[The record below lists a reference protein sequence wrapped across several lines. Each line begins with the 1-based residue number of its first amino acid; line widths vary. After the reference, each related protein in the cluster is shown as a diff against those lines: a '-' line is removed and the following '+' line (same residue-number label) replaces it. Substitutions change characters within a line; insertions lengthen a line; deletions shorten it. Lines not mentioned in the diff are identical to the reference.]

1 MNFEFINFE
10 FLFKMK
16 CFSFKRF
23 INVAR
28 WDLSVNSKFYTR
40 SAIMMMAF
48 ISTPIVLFYLY
59 NMLTKGFLLMGNTSD
74 NVESFAMTIGLI
86 GLAYSVISAGYMFH
100 NLLTKQGRISELT
113 LPATNLERFVWHAVV
128 IMIGVPLVFFCGV
141 VVADFL
147 HFLFRLMIT
156 NADIQS
162 LTAAYY
168 WSDFEGWHNATPGLE
183 DFMEDYGYELVTTI
197 FIWGACYTR
206 SFSLFNAWKY
216 KYNIPITFLFYFI
229 LWTVLPLVLLFIG
242 TMFFSK
248 ENVLDFME
256 WIKDVNPHNII
267 IGVGIVGILVY
278 IGIWLLTYRLYKRA
292 QLTTKRN
299 P

>member
-1 MNFEFINFE
+1 
-10 FLFKMK
+10 MK

-23 INVAR
+23 ANVAR

-48 ISTPIVLFYLY
+48 ISTPIVLFYVY
-59 NMLTKGFLLMGNTSD
+59 NMLTKGFLLMGDTSD
-74 NVESFAMTIGLI
+74 NVESFAMTIGMI
-86 GLAYSVISAGYMFH
+86 GIAYSVVSAGYMFH

-113 LPATNLERFVWHAVV
+113 LPATNLERFIWHAVV
-128 IMIGVPLVFFCGV
+128 ILIGVPLVFFCGV

-168 WSDFEGWHNATPGLE
+168 WGDFEGWHNATPGLE

-216 KYNIPITFLFYFI
+216 RYNIPITFLFYFI

-248 ENVLDFME
+248 ENVLDFMN
-256 WIKDVNPHNII
+256 WIKDANPHNII

>member
-1 MNFEFINFE
+1 
-10 FLFKMK
+10 MK
-16 CFSFKRF
+16 SFNIKRF
-23 INVAR
+23 LNVAR

-100 NLLTKQGRISELT
+100 NLLTKQGRISELI

-128 IMIGVPLVFFCGV
+128 ILIGVPLVFFCGV

-168 WSDFEGWHNATPGLE
+168 WSDFEGWHNYSPGFE

-229 LWTVLPLVLLFIG
+229 LWTVLPLILLFIG
-242 TMFFSK
+242 TMFFSE
-248 ENVLDFME
+248 ENVMNFMN
-256 WIKDVNPHNII
+256 WFKDANPHNII

>member
-1 MNFEFINFE
+1 
-10 FLFKMK
+10 
-16 CFSFKRF
+16 
-23 INVAR
+23 
-28 WDLSVNSKFYTR
+28 
-40 SAIMMMAF
+40 MMMAF

-74 NVESFAMTIGLI
+74 NVESFAMTIGMI
-86 GLAYSVISAGYMFH
+86 GIAYSVISAGYMFH
-100 NLLTKQGRISELT
+100 NLITKQGRISELT

-168 WSDFEGWHNATPGLE
+168 WGEGDFSNWHNYSPGFE

-256 WIKDVNPHNII
+256 WFKDANPHNII
-267 IGVGIVGILVY
+267 IGVGFVGILVY

>member
-1 MNFEFINFE
+1 M
-10 FLFKMK
+10 
-16 CFSFKRF
+16 FSFKRF

-40 SAIMMMAF
+40 SAVMMMAF
-48 ISTPIVLFYLY
+48 ISTPIVLFYIY
-59 NMLTKGFLLMGNTSD
+59 NMLTKGFLLMGDTSD
-74 NVESFAMTIGLI
+74 NVEGFAMTIGLI

-128 IMIGVPLVFFCGV
+128 ILIGVPLVFFCGV

-242 TMFFSK
+242 TMLFSE
-248 ENVLDFME
+248 ENVMNFME
-256 WIKDVNPHNII
+256 WFKDANPHNII

-278 IGIWLLTYRLYKRA
+278 IGIWLLTYRLYSRA

>member
-1 MNFEFINFE
+1 MNLLILNF
-10 FLFKMK
+10 FKMK
-16 CFSFKRF
+16 QFSIKRF
-23 INVAR
+23 ANVAR

-74 NVESFAMTIGLI
+74 NVESFAMTIGMI
-86 GLAYSVISAGYMFH
+86 GIAYSVISAGYMFH

-113 LPATNLERFVWHAVV
+113 LPATNLERFVWHVVV

-168 WSDFEGWHNATPGLE
+168 WGDFEGWHNTTPGLE

-197 FIWGACYTR
+197 FIWCVCYTR

-216 KYNIPITFLFYFI
+216 RYNIPITFLFYFI
-229 LWTVLPLVLLFIG
+229 LWTVLPLILLFIG

-256 WIKDVNPHNII
+256 WLKDANPHNII

>member
-1 MNFEFINFE
+1 
-10 FLFKMK
+10 MK
-16 CFSFKRF
+16 QFSIKRF
-23 INVAR
+23 ANVAR

-74 NVESFAMTIGLI
+74 NVESFAVAISLI
-86 GLAYSVISAGYMFH
+86 GLAYTVISAGYMFH

-128 IMIGVPLVFFCGV
+128 ILIGVPLVFFCGV

-162 LTAAYY
+162 LTATYY
-168 WSDFEGWHNATPGLE
+168 WGEGDFSNWHNYSPGFE

-216 KYNIPITFLFYFI
+216 RYNIPITFLFYFI

-242 TMFFSK
+242 TMLFSE
-248 ENVLDFME
+248 ENVIDFMN
-256 WIKDVNPHNII
+256 WIMDANAHNII
-267 IGVGIVGILVY
+267 IGVGIVGLLVY
-278 IGIWLLTYRLYKRA
+278 IGIWLLTYRLYTRA

>member
-1 MNFEFINFE
+1 
-10 FLFKMK
+10 MK

-23 INVAR
+23 ANVAR

-74 NVESFAMTIGLI
+74 NVESFAMTIGMI
-86 GLAYSVISAGYMFH
+86 GIAYSVISAGYMFH

-113 LPATNLERFVWHAVV
+113 LPATNLERFIWHAVV

-168 WSDFEGWHNATPGLE
+168 WGDFEGWHNATPGLE

-197 FIWGACYTR
+197 YIWGACYTR

-216 KYNIPITFLFYFI
+216 RYNIPITFLFYFI
-229 LWTVLPLVLLFIG
+229 LWTVLPLILLFLG

>member
-1 MNFEFINFE
+1 
-10 FLFKMK
+10 MK

-74 NVESFAMTIGLI
+74 NVESFAMTIGMI
-86 GLAYSVISAGYMFH
+86 GIAYSVISAGYMFH

-113 LPATNLERFVWHAVV
+113 LPATNLERFLWHAVV
-128 IMIGVPLVFFCGV
+128 ILIGVPLVFFCGV

-162 LTAAYY
+162 LTATYY
-168 WSDFEGWHNATPGLE
+168 WGDFEGWHNATPGLE

-197 FIWGACYTR
+197 YIWGACYTR

-216 KYNIPITFLFYFI
+216 RYNIPITFLFYFI
-229 LWTVLPLVLLFIG
+229 LWTVLPQVLLFIG

>member
-1 MNFEFINFE
+1 
-10 FLFKMK
+10 MK
-16 CFSFKRF
+16 QFSIKRF
-23 INVAR
+23 ANVAR

-40 SAIMMMAF
+40 SAVMMMAF

-74 NVESFAMTIGLI
+74 NVEGFAMAISMI
-86 GLAYSVISAGYMFH
+86 GLAYTVISAGYMFH

-128 IMIGVPLVFFCGV
+128 ILIGVPLVFFCGV

-168 WSDFEGWHNATPGLE
+168 WSDFEGWHNTTPGFE

-216 KYNIPITFLFYFI
+216 RYNIPITFLFYFI
-229 LWTVLPLVLLFIG
+229 LWTVLPLILLFIG

>member
-1 MNFEFINFE
+1 
-10 FLFKMK
+10 MK

-23 INVAR
+23 ANVAR

-74 NVESFAMTIGLI
+74 NVESFAVAISLI

-113 LPATNLERFVWHAVV
+113 LPATNLERFIWHAVV
-128 IMIGVPLVFFCGV
+128 ILIGVPLVFFCGV

-168 WSDFEGWHNATPGLE
+168 WSDFEGWHNYSPGFE
-183 DFMEDYGYELVTTI
+183 DFLEDYGYELVTTI

-216 KYNIPITFLFYFI
+216 RYNIPITFLFYFI

-242 TMFFSK
+242 TMFFSE
-248 ENVLDFME
+248 ENFMDFMN

-278 IGIWLLTYRLYKRA
+278 IGIWLLTYRLYTRA

>member
-1 MNFEFINFE
+1 
-10 FLFKMK
+10 MK
-16 CFSFKRF
+16 SFNIKRF
-23 INVAR
+23 LNVAR

-86 GLAYSVISAGYMFH
+86 GIAYSVISAGYMFH

-242 TMFFSK
+242 TMFFSE
-248 ENVLDFME
+248 ENVMNFMN
-256 WIKDVNPHNII
+256 WIKDANPHNII

-278 IGIWLLTYRLYKRA
+278 IGIWLLTYRLYSRA

>member
-1 MNFEFINFE
+1 M
-10 FLFKMK
+10 
-16 CFSFKRF
+16 FSFKRF

-28 WDLSVNSKFYTR
+28 WDPSVNSKFYTR

-242 TMFFSK
+242 TMFFSE
-248 ENVLDFME
+248 ENVLDFMN
-256 WIKDVNPHNII
+256 WFKDANPHNII
-267 IGVGIVGILVY
+267 IGMGIVGILVY

>member
-1 MNFEFINFE
+1 
-10 FLFKMK
+10 MK
-16 CFSFKRF
+16 SFNIKRF
-23 INVAR
+23 LNVAR

-48 ISTPIVLFYLY
+48 ISTPIVLFYIY

-216 KYNIPITFLFYFI
+216 KYDIPITFLFYFI

-242 TMFFSK
+242 TMFFSE
-248 ENVLDFME
+248 ENVMNFMN
-256 WIKDVNPHNII
+256 WIKDANPHNII

-278 IGIWLLTYRLYKRA
+278 IGIWLLTYRLYSRA

>member
-1 MNFEFINFE
+1 
-10 FLFKMK
+10 MK
-16 CFSFKRF
+16 QFSIKRF
-23 INVAR
+23 ANVAR

-74 NVESFAMTIGLI
+74 NVESFAVAISLI

-128 IMIGVPLVFFCGV
+128 ILIGVPLVFFCGV

-162 LTAAYY
+162 LTTAYY
-168 WSDFEGWHNATPGLE
+168 WGDFEGWHNTTPGLE

-216 KYNIPITFLFYFI
+216 RYNIPITFLFYFI

-242 TMFFSK
+242 TMFFSE
-248 ENVLDFME
+248 ENVMDFMN
-256 WIKDVNPHNII
+256 WIKDANPHNII

>member
-1 MNFEFINFE
+1 M
-10 FLFKMK
+10 
-16 CFSFKRF
+16 
-23 INVAR
+23 AR

-40 SAIMMMAF
+40 SAVMMMAF

-128 IMIGVPLVFFCGV
+128 ILIGVPLVFFCGV

-183 DFMEDYGYELVTTI
+183 DFMEDHGYELVTTI

-216 KYNIPITFLFYFI
+216 RYNIPITFLFYFI
-229 LWTVLPLVLLFIG
+229 LWTVLPLILLFIG
-242 TMFFSK
+242 TMFFSE
-248 ENVLDFME
+248 ENVMNFME
-256 WIKDVNPHNII
+256 WLKDANPHNII

-278 IGIWLLTYRLYKRA
+278 ICIWLLTYRLYKRA

>member
-1 MNFEFINFE
+1 MNLLILNF
-10 FLFKMK
+10 FKMK
-16 CFSFKRF
+16 HFSIKRF
-23 INVAR
+23 ANVAR

-74 NVESFAMTIGLI
+74 NVESFAMAISMI

-168 WSDFEGWHNATPGLE
+168 WGEGDFSNWHNYSPGFE

-229 LWTVLPLVLLFIG
+229 LWTVLPLILLFLG

-248 ENVLDFME
+248 ENVLDFMN
-256 WIKDVNPHNII
+256 WLKDANPHNII

>member
-1 MNFEFINFE
+1 MSQFNI
-10 FLFKMK
+10 
-16 CFSFKRF
+16 KRF
-23 INVAR
+23 LNVAR

-74 NVESFAMTIGLI
+74 NVESFAMTIGMI
-86 GLAYSVISAGYMFH
+86 GIAYSVISAGYMFH

-113 LPATNLERFVWHAVV
+113 LPATNLERFLWHAVV

-168 WSDFEGWHNATPGLE
+168 WGEGDFSNWHNYSPGFE

-197 FIWGACYTR
+197 FIWGGCYTR

-229 LWTVLPLVLLFIG
+229 LWTVLPLILLFIG

-248 ENVLDFME
+248 ENVLDFID
-256 WIKDVNPHNII
+256 WIKDTNPHNIV

>member
-1 MNFEFINFE
+1 
-10 FLFKMK
+10 MK

-74 NVESFAMTIGLI
+74 NVESFAMTIGMI
-86 GLAYSVISAGYMFH
+86 GIAYSVISAGYMFH

-113 LPATNLERFVWHAVV
+113 LPATNLERCLWHAVV
-128 IMIGVPLVFFCGV
+128 ILIGVPLVFFCGV

-162 LTAAYY
+162 LTATYY
-168 WSDFEGWHNATPGLE
+168 WGDFEGWHNATPGLE

-197 FIWGACYTR
+197 YIWGACYTR

-216 KYNIPITFLFYFI
+216 RYNIPITFLFYFI

>member
-1 MNFEFINFE
+1 M
-10 FLFKMK
+10 
-16 CFSFKRF
+16 
-23 INVAR
+23 AR

-59 NMLTKGFLLMGNTSD
+59 NMLTKGFLLMGNPSD
-74 NVESFAMTIGLI
+74 NVESFAVAISLI
-86 GLAYSVISAGYMFH
+86 GLAYTVISAGYMFH

-113 LPATNLERFVWHAVV
+113 LPATNLERFIWHAVV

-168 WSDFEGWHNATPGLE
+168 WGEGDFSDWRNGSTAFK
-183 DFMEDYGYELVTTI
+183 DFMEDYGYELVTSI

-216 KYNIPITFLFYFI
+216 RYNIPITFLFYFI
-229 LWTVLPLVLLFIG
+229 LWTVLPMILLFIG
-242 TMFFSK
+242 TMFLS
-248 ENVLDFME
+248 EDSVLDFID
-256 WIKDVNPHNII
+256 WIKDTNPHNII

-278 IGIWLLTYRLYKRA
+278 IGIWLLTYRLYTRA

>member
-1 MNFEFINFE
+1 
-10 FLFKMK
+10 MK
-16 CFSFKRF
+16 QFSIKRF
-23 INVAR
+23 ANVAR

-86 GLAYSVISAGYMFH
+86 GLAYTVISAGYMFH

-128 IMIGVPLVFFCGV
+128 ILIGVPLVFFCGV

-168 WSDFEGWHNATPGLE
+168 WGDFEGWHNATPGLE

-242 TMFFSK
+242 TMLFSE
-248 ENVLDFME
+248 ENVMNFME
-256 WIKDVNPHNII
+256 WFKDANPHNII

-278 IGIWLLTYRLYKRA
+278 IGIWLLSYRLYKRA

>member
-1 MNFEFINFE
+1 
-10 FLFKMK
+10 MK
-16 CFSFKRF
+16 QFSIKRF
-23 INVAR
+23 ANVAR

-59 NMLTKGFLLMGNTSD
+59 NMLTKGFLLMGSTTD
-74 NVESFAMTIGLI
+74 NVEGFAATIALI

-113 LPATNLERFVWHAVV
+113 LPATNLERFIWHAVV
-128 IMIGVPLVFFCGV
+128 ILIGVPLVFFCGV

-168 WSDFEGWHNATPGLE
+168 WSDFEGWHNYSPGFE
-183 DFMEDYGYELVTTI
+183 DFLEDYGYELVTTI
-197 FIWGACYTR
+197 FIWSGCYTR

-216 KYNIPITFLFYFI
+216 RYNIPITFLFYFI

>member
-1 MNFEFINFE
+1 
-10 FLFKMK
+10 MK

-113 LPATNLERFVWHAVV
+113 LPATNLERFIWHAVV

-168 WSDFEGWHNATPGLE
+168 WGEGDFSNWHNYSPGFE

-216 KYNIPITFLFYFI
+216 RYNIPITFLFYFI
-229 LWTVLPLVLLFIG
+229 LWTVLPLILLFLG

-256 WIKDVNPHNII
+256 WLKDANPHNII

>member
-1 MNFEFINFE
+1 MSQFNI
-10 FLFKMK
+10 
-16 CFSFKRF
+16 KRF
-23 INVAR
+23 LNVAR

-74 NVESFAMTIGLI
+74 NVESFAMTIGMI
-86 GLAYSVISAGYMFH
+86 GIAYSVISAGYMFH

-113 LPATNLERFVWHAVV
+113 LPATNLERFLWHAVV

-168 WSDFEGWHNATPGLE
+168 WGEGDFSNWHNYSPGFE

-197 FIWGACYTR
+197 FIWGGCYTR

-229 LWTVLPLVLLFIG
+229 LWTVLPLILLFIG

-248 ENVLDFME
+248 ENVLDFID
-256 WIKDVNPHNII
+256 WIKDTNPHNIV

-278 IGIWLLTYRLYKRA
+278 IGIWLLTYRLYSRA

>member
-1 MNFEFINFE
+1 MKYFNFH
-10 FLFKMK
+10 
-16 CFSFKRF
+16 RF
-23 INVAR
+23 INVAS

-40 SAIMMMAF
+40 SAILMMAF

-59 NMLTKGFLLMGNTSD
+59 NMLTKGFLLMGSTTD
-74 NVESFAMTIGLI
+74 NVEGFAMTIGVI

-113 LPATNLERFVWHAVV
+113 LPATNLERFLWHAVV

-162 LTAAYY
+162 LTATYY
-168 WSDFEGWHNATPGLE
+168 WGDFSNWHNYSPGFE
-183 DFMEDYGYELVTTI
+183 DFMEDYGYEMVTTI
-197 FIWGACYTR
+197 SIWGACYTR

-216 KYNIPITFLFYFI
+216 RYNIPLTFLFYFI
-229 LWTVLPLVLLFIG
+229 LWTVLPLILLFIG
-242 TMFFSK
+242 TMLFSK
-248 ENVLDFME
+248 ENVMDFME
-256 WIKDVNPHNII
+256 WIKDADFHAII
-267 IGVGIVGILVY
+267 IGWGVVGILVY
-278 IGIWLLTYRLYKRA
+278 IGIWLLTYRLYTRA

>member
-1 MNFEFINFE
+1 
-10 FLFKMK
+10 MK

-113 LPATNLERFVWHAVV
+113 LPATNLERFIWHAVV

-168 WSDFEGWHNATPGLE
+168 WGEGDFSNWHNYSPGFE
-183 DFMEDYGYELVTTI
+183 DCMEDYGYELVTTI

-216 KYNIPITFLFYFI
+216 RYNIPITFLFYFI
-229 LWTVLPLVLLFIG
+229 LWTVLPLILLFLG
-242 TMFFSK
+242 TMFLS
-248 ENVLDFME
+248 EDCVLDFID
-256 WIKDVNPHNII
+256 WIKDTNPHNIV

-278 IGIWLLTYRLYKRA
+278 IGIWLLTYRLYTRA

>member
-1 MNFEFINFE
+1 MKYFNFH
-10 FLFKMK
+10 
-16 CFSFKRF
+16 RF
-23 INVAR
+23 INVAS

-40 SAIMMMAF
+40 SAILMMAF

-59 NMLTKGFLLMGNTSD
+59 NMLTKGFLLMGSTTD
-74 NVESFAMTIGLI
+74 NVEGFAMTIGVI

-113 LPATNLERFVWHAVV
+113 LPATNLERFLWHAVV

-162 LTAAYY
+162 LTATYY
-168 WSDFEGWHNATPGLE
+168 WGDFSNWHNYSPGFE
-183 DFMEDYGYELVTTI
+183 DFMEDYGYEMVTTI
-197 FIWGACYTR
+197 SSWGACYTR

-216 KYNIPITFLFYFI
+216 RYNIPLTFLFYFI
-229 LWTVLPLVLLFIG
+229 LWTVLPLILLFIG
-242 TMFFSK
+242 TMLFSK
-248 ENVLDFME
+248 ENVMDFME
-256 WIKDVNPHNII
+256 WIKDADFHAII
-267 IGVGIVGILVY
+267 IGWGVVGILVY
-278 IGIWLLTYRLYKRA
+278 FGIWLLTYRLYTRA

>member
-1 MNFEFINFE
+1 M
-10 FLFKMK
+10 
-16 CFSFKRF
+16 FSFKRF

-74 NVESFAMTIGLI
+74 NVEGFAMTIGMI
-86 GLAYSVISAGYMFH
+86 GIAYSVISAGYMFH

-168 WSDFEGWHNATPGLE
+168 WSDFEGWHNYSPGFE
-183 DFMEDYGYELVTTI
+183 DFMEDYGYEFVASI

-256 WIKDVNPHNII
+256 WLKDVNPHNII
-267 IGVGIVGILVY
+267 IGVGIVGILVL
-278 IGIWLLTYRLYKRA
+278 IGIWLLTYRLYTRA

>member
-1 MNFEFINFE
+1 M
-10 FLFKMK
+10 
-16 CFSFKRF
+16 FSFKRF

-28 WDLSVNSKFYTR
+28 WELSVNSKFYTR

-74 NVESFAMTIGLI
+74 NVESFAVAISLI
-86 GLAYSVISAGYMFH
+86 GLAYTVISAGYMFH

-113 LPATNLERFVWHAVV
+113 LPATNLERFIWHAVV

-168 WSDFEGWHNATPGLE
+168 WGDFEGWHNATPGLE

-216 KYNIPITFLFYFI
+216 RYNIPITFLFYFI
-229 LWTVLPLVLLFIG
+229 LWTVLPLILLFIG

-256 WIKDVNPHNII
+256 WLKDANPHNII

-278 IGIWLLTYRLYKRA
+278 IGIWLLTYRLYTRA

>member
-1 MNFEFINFE
+1 
-10 FLFKMK
+10 MK
-16 CFSFKRF
+16 SFNIKRF
-23 INVAR
+23 LNVAR

-86 GLAYSVISAGYMFH
+86 GIAYSVISAGYMFH

-128 IMIGVPLVFFCGV
+128 ILIGVPLVFFCGV

-216 KYNIPITFLFYFI
+216 RYNIPITFLFYFI

-242 TMFFSK
+242 TMFFS
-248 ENVLDFME
+248 EEYVLDFMN

-267 IGVGIVGILVY
+267 IGVGIVGLLVY
-278 IGIWLLTYRLYKRA
+278 IGIWLLTYRLYSRA

>member
-1 MNFEFINFE
+1 M
-10 FLFKMK
+10 
-16 CFSFKRF
+16 FSFKRF

-86 GLAYSVISAGYMFH
+86 GIAYSVISAGYMFH

-229 LWTVLPLVLLFIG
+229 LWTVLPLVLLFLG
-242 TMFFSK
+242 TMFFSE
-248 ENVLDFME
+248 ENVMNFME
-256 WIKDVNPHNII
+256 WFKDANPHNII

-278 IGIWLLTYRLYKRA
+278 IGIWLLTYRLYSRA

>member
-1 MNFEFINFE
+1 
-10 FLFKMK
+10 MK
-16 CFSFKRF
+16 YFSFKRF

-59 NMLTKGFLLMGNTSD
+59 NMLTKGFLLMGSTTD
-74 NVESFAMTIGLI
+74 NVEGFAATIALI

-168 WSDFEGWHNATPGLE
+168 WGEGDFSNWHNYSPGFE

-216 KYNIPITFLFYFI
+216 RYNIPITFLFYFI
-229 LWTVLPLVLLFIG
+229 LWTVLPLILLFIG
-242 TMFFSK
+242 TMFFS
-248 ENVLDFME
+248 EEYVLDFMN
-256 WIKDVNPHNII
+256 WIKDANAHNII

>member
-1 MNFEFINFE
+1 
-10 FLFKMK
+10 MK

-86 GLAYSVISAGYMFH
+86 GIAYSVISAGYMFH

-113 LPATNLERFVWHAVV
+113 LPATNLERFLWHAVV
-128 IMIGVPLVFFCGV
+128 ILIGVPLVFFCGV

-162 LTAAYY
+162 LTATYY
-168 WSDFEGWHNATPGLE
+168 WGDFEGWHNATPGLE

-197 FIWGACYTR
+197 YIWGACYTR

-216 KYNIPITFLFYFI
+216 RYNIPITFLFYFI

>member
-1 MNFEFINFE
+1 M
-10 FLFKMK
+10 
-16 CFSFKRF
+16 FSFKRF

-59 NMLTKGFLLMGNTSD
+59 NMLTKGFLLMGNPSD
-74 NVESFAMTIGLI
+74 NVESFAVAIRLI
-86 GLAYSVISAGYMFH
+86 GLAYTVISAGYMFH

-113 LPATNLERFVWHAVV
+113 LPATNLERFLWHAAV

-162 LTAAYY
+162 LTAADY
-168 WSDFEGWHNATPGLE
+168 WGDFEGWHNATPGLE
-183 DFMEDYGYELVTTI
+183 DFMEDYGYELVTTMI
-197 FIWGACYTR
+197 IWGACYTR

-216 KYNIPITFLFYFI
+216 RYNIPITFLFYFI
-229 LWTVLPLVLLFIG
+229 LWTILPLVLLFFG

-256 WIKDVNPHNII
+256 WLKDTNPHNII

>member
-1 MNFEFINFE
+1 
-10 FLFKMK
+10 MK
-16 CFSFKRF
+16 QFSIKRF
-23 INVAR
+23 ANVAR
-28 WDLSVNSKFYTR
+28 WDLSVNSNFYTR

-74 NVESFAMTIGLI
+74 NVESFALTIGLI
-86 GLAYSVISAGYMFH
+86 GLAYTVISAGYMFH

-128 IMIGVPLVFFCGV
+128 ILIGVPLVFFCGV

-168 WSDFEGWHNATPGLE
+168 WGDFEGWHNATPGFE

-216 KYNIPITFLFYFI
+216 RYNIPITFLFYFI
-229 LWTVLPLVLLFIG
+229 LWTVLPLILLFIG

>member
-1 MNFEFINFE
+1 
-10 FLFKMK
+10 MK
-16 CFSFKRF
+16 SFNIKRF
-23 INVAR
+23 LNVAR

-74 NVESFAMTIGLI
+74 NVESFAMTIGMI
-86 GLAYSVISAGYMFH
+86 GIAYSVISAGYMFH

-216 KYNIPITFLFYFI
+216 RYNIPITFLFYFI
-229 LWTVLPLVLLFIG
+229 LWTVLPLILLFIG
-242 TMFFSK
+242 TMLFSE
-248 ENVLDFME
+248 ENVMDFME
-256 WIKDVNPHNII
+256 WFKDANPHNII
-267 IGVGIVGILVY
+267 IGVGIVGLLVY

>member
-1 MNFEFINFE
+1 
-10 FLFKMK
+10 MK
-16 CFSFKRF
+16 QFSIKRF
-23 INVAR
+23 ANVAR

-86 GLAYSVISAGYMFH
+86 GLAYTVISAGYMFH

-128 IMIGVPLVFFCGV
+128 ILIGVPLVFFCGV

-168 WSDFEGWHNATPGLE
+168 WSDFEGWHNATPGFE

-229 LWTVLPLVLLFIG
+229 LWTVLPLILLFIG

-248 ENVLDFME
+248 ENVMDFMN

-278 IGIWLLTYRLYKRA
+278 IGI
-292 QLTTKRN
+292 
-299 P
+299 

>member
-1 MNFEFINFE
+1 M
-10 FLFKMK
+10 
-16 CFSFKRF
+16 
-23 INVAR
+23 AR

-113 LPATNLERFVWHAVV
+113 LPATNLERFIWHAVV

-168 WSDFEGWHNATPGLE
+168 WGEGDFSNWHNYSPGFE

-216 KYNIPITFLFYFI
+216 RYNIPITFLFYFI

-248 ENVLDFME
+248 ENVLDFID
-256 WIKDVNPHNII
+256 WIKDTNPHNIV

-278 IGIWLLTYRLYKRA
+278 IGIWLLTYRLYTRA

>member
-1 MNFEFINFE
+1 
-10 FLFKMK
+10 
-16 CFSFKRF
+16 
-23 INVAR
+23 
-28 WDLSVNSKFYTR
+28 
-40 SAIMMMAF
+40 MMMAF

-113 LPATNLERFVWHAVV
+113 LPATNLERFIWHAVV

-168 WSDFEGWHNATPGLE
+168 WGEGDFSNWHNYSPGFE

-216 KYNIPITFLFYFI
+216 RYNIPITFLFYFI
-229 LWTVLPLVLLFIG
+229 LWTVLPLILLFLG
-242 TMFFSK
+242 TMFLS
-248 ENVLDFME
+248 EDCVLDFID
-256 WIKDVNPHNII
+256 WIKDTNPHNIV

-278 IGIWLLTYRLYKRA
+278 IGIWLLTYRLYTRA

>member
-1 MNFEFINFE
+1 
-10 FLFKMK
+10 MK
-16 CFSFKRF
+16 SFNIKRF
-23 INVAR
+23 LNVAR

-216 KYNIPITFLFYFI
+216 KYDIPITFLFYFI

-242 TMFFSK
+242 TMFFSE
-248 ENVLDFME
+248 ENVMNFMN
-256 WIKDVNPHNII
+256 WIKDANPHNII

-278 IGIWLLTYRLYKRA
+278 ICIWLLTYRLYSRA

>member
-1 MNFEFINFE
+1 
-10 FLFKMK
+10 MK
-16 CFSFKRF
+16 SFNIKRF
-23 INVAR
+23 LNVAR

-86 GLAYSVISAGYMFH
+86 GIAYSVISAGYMFH

-168 WSDFEGWHNATPGLE
+168 WGEGDFSNWHNYSPGFE

-197 FIWGACYTR
+197 IIWGACYTR

-242 TMFFSK
+242 TMFFS
-248 ENVLDFME
+248 EEYVLDFMN
-256 WIKDVNPHNII
+256 WFKDANPHNII
-267 IGVGIVGILVY
+267 IGVGIVGLLVY